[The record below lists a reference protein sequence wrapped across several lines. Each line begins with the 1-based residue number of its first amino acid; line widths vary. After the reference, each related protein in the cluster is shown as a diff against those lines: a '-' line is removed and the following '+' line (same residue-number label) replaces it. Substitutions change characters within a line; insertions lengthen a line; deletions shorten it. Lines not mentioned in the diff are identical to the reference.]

1 MGLAKQKG
9 ESVQANNPASS
20 GNAVRRN
27 PQRSKRNAT
36 LNSSNFGEVGG
47 KIINSNAKTGLGAS
61 QAVPSYSPSLLE

>member
-1 MGLAKQKG
+1 LGLAKQKG
-9 ESVQANNPASS
+9 ENVQANNPASS
-20 GNAVRRN
+20 GSAVRRN

-47 KIINSNAKTGLGAS
+47 KINSNAKTGLGAS